1 MFKHAILCNHR
12 YGQKKF
18 GVENAPKLLANYI
31 NPKTKIHNINEIN
44 LKKSLT
50 SIYRTNEKLIG
61 SRVNIG
67 GDHSISIATG
77 AYTLNKNENT
87 KFIWIDAHPD
97 INTYK
102 SSTTKNV
109 HGMPLGYLTGLNNI
123 PKVSFIQNRLPFSNL
138 LYIGIRDIDE
148 YEYKIIRKKQINHIT
163 STLCNNNVKSA
174 IEKINTFVNNSPVH
188 LSFDVDSIDPKYV
201 ASTGT
206 PVCNGLK
213 VDIAKKLVQHIV
225 HNKEILNIDICELN
239 PSIGSNEDAKESL
252 HNVLHVWEGIL

>member
-12 YGQKKF
+12 YGQKKL
-18 GVENAPKLLANYI
+18 GVECAPKILANYI
-31 NPKTKIHNINEIN
+31 SPNTKIHNISETN

-50 SIYRTNEKLIG
+50 SIYKTNEKLIG

-77 AYTLNKNENT
+77 AYTLNKNANT

-109 HGMPLGYLTGLNNI
+109 HGMPLAYLTGINNT
-123 PKVSFIQNRLPFSNL
+123 PKISFIQNNLPFSNL
-138 LYIGIRDIDE
+138 LYIGIRDIDN
-148 YEYKIIRKKQINHIT
+148 YEYKIIQKKKIQHIT
-163 STLCNNNVKSA
+163 STLCNNNVKNV

-188 LSFDVDSIDPKYV
+188 LSFDVDSIDPKHV

-206 PVCNGLK
+206 PVRNGLN
-213 VDIAKKLVQHIV
+213 VDVTKKLVQHIV
-225 HNKEILNIDICELN
+225 HNNEILNIDICELN
-239 PSIGSNEDAKESL
+239 PLIGSNQDAKDSL
-252 HNVLHVWEGIL
+252 HNVLHVWKGIL